1 MKTKRNPLEEL
12 GKFLPEVKKAKH
24 IVTTVQHI
32 TGRQLITNAD
42 KLPESRSRET
52 AQLFAR
58 YHAMHFLRK
67 YTALTLEEIGIALCP
82 LKPYDHSTVIH
93 AIQTAQDLID
103 TMEGRNDFYKHYMM
117 LQHFFIGSETLN

>member
-1 MKTKRNPLEEL
+1 MKSKTNPLEEI
-12 GKFLPEVKKAKH
+12 GKFLLEIEKSEH
-24 IVTTVQHI
+24 IVRTVQHI

-67 YTALTLEEIGIALCP
+67 HTTLTLDEIGVAVCP
-82 LKPYDHSTVIH
+82 LKPFDHSTVIH

-103 TMEGRNDFYKHYMM
+103 TMEGREDFYKHYMM
-117 LQHFFIGSETLN
+117 LHNFFIGSETLN